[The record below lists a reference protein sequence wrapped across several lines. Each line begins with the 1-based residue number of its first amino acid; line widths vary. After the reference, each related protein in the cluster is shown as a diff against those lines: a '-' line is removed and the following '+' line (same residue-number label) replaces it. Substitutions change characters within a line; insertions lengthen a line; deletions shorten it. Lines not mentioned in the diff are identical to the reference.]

1 MCCEN
6 RDRQQRNSPLTTLH
20 PQRSTPH
27 GNIAVRP
34 LAPSRV
40 HAAAAALTSAFA
52 QDADPPTQEWL
63 TGELAREAARYDADP
78 TPWTR
83 GSVHLPVPPWPGRE
97 EEEIKEERRRVSL
110 PPPPPTLA
118 IPSALRS
125 FSSASDD
132 AFFASTASSSDGDA
146 HHHHPATIEW
156 RVRVEEAWG
165 RWLWLE
171 ASGDDGTPPPQLASC
186 LGAAAILFHD
196 RAASLTALAA
206 LKEAARVP
214 LPPSAIA
221 SASAE
226 AMDWGLWLRDAPP
239 PAWPPRRAALLW
251 WVGVPP
257 TARRAGIGSAL
268 VAAAEAVA
276 AGAGYGRV
284 AVQANR
290 VEGGA
295 PTGVA
300 GLFSSLAPPRA
311 RPRPAGR
318 ALYEACGYVAPP
330 APSMA
335 AAQGSVDR
343 SAVLLTKW
351 CGGGGG
357 EDDPW
362 LEPWVK

>member
-1 MCCEN
+1 M
-6 RDRQQRNSPLTTLH
+6 
-20 PQRSTPH
+20 
-27 GNIAVRP
+27 RP
-34 LAPSRV
+34 LAPARV
-40 HAAAAALTSAFA
+40 PAAAAALTAAFA
-52 QDADPPTQEWL
+52 QDADPPTQDWL
-63 TGELAREAARYDADP
+63 TAELAREAARYDADP
-78 TPWTR
+78 SPWTQ
-83 GSVHLPVPPWPGRE
+83 GCVHLPVPPWPGRE
-97 EEEIKEERRRVSL
+97 EEEEVKQGRRRVSR
-110 PPPPPTLA
+110 PPTPALA
-118 IPSALRS
+118 IPTPLRAVSPSGGGGEQRRVVPSVPPS
-125 FSSASDD
+125 FDCDD
-132 AFFASTASSSDGDA
+132 AN
-146 HHHHPATIEW
+146 HHHHPSTIEW

-171 ASGDDGTPPPQLASC
+171 ASRDDGTPTPAAAPC

-196 RAASLTALAA
+196 RAASQAALAA
-206 LKEAARVP
+206 LKEAARHP
-214 LPPSAIA
+214 LPPSAVA

-290 VEGGA
+290 VEGGT

-311 RPRPAGR
+311 RPRPSGR
-318 ALYEACGYVAPP
+318 ALYESCGYVAPP
-330 APSMA
+330 APSLA
-335 AAQGSVDR
+335 AAAGSVDR

-357 EDDPW
+357 G
-362 LEPWVK
+362 